1 MDQNPSTPG
10 GDGSNNRIP
19 IGDYYQ
25 TQQLG
30 DDDDAYDDDDEDEA
44 DQGGKGKN
52 KILKERWG
60 HDEDIALVSGYLN
73 CGGDPLVGTDQSKAK
88 LWIEI
93 KRIYDAEV
101 VKKPS
106 LIHRRTM
113 KSIKAHWRTIN
124 RLVTLWVSQLGEAER
139 MKSSGMA
146 ITDVEAKAHEL
157 YKQKQNNKAF
167 KLYHCWMGMRHLSR
181 WQPGYDSTVVSQ
193 SSSKRSSD
201 EVVSVRP
208 DGQKKAKAQRKM
220 KGVATSLDDFNNTL
234 SEMQVDYQI
243 SYASSSFLS
252 NYERTR
258 CERQIF
264 QQLPDAT
271 GKLGA
276 SSHQKCTAALRCL
289 AYGSASDAVDEYIKI
304 AESTAKECLVHFVQG
319 IRKVFTNEYLRR
331 PTVTD
336 LQRLLRDG
344 ERRGFPGMMGSID
357 CMHWQWKNCPRAWKG
372 LYQGRSKSATV
383 ILEAV
388 ASGDLWIWHAFF
400 GTPGTC
406 NDINVLARSPVF
418 DDLYQGRAPEVTFN
432 VNGNTYN
439 RGYYLTDGIYPK
451 WAVFMPAI
459 RLPLSPVDELFTK
472 RQESVRKDVERA
484 FGVLQARFAII
495 QRPSLIW
502 DEHLMWEIMLA
513 CIILHNMIVEDERDT
528 YLNYQD
534 ASDFEQENASI
545 ASTSSSHRLETFY
558 VQPGRYN
565 DIGMQQYL
573 QNRADA
579 WIEMFTTPYKRTW
592 LNTFGTIVAN
602 QPMMSELLFVILS
615 VAIVVRNLN

>member
-1 MDQNPSTPG
+1 MN
-10 GDGSNNRIP
+10 
-19 IGDYYQ
+19 
-25 TQQLG
+25 
-30 DDDDAYDDDDEDEA
+30 
-44 DQGGKGKN
+44 
-52 KILKERWG
+52 
-60 HDEDIALVSGYLN
+60 ALA
-73 CGGDPLVGTDQSKAK
+73 AK
-88 LWIEI
+88 D
-93 KRIYDAEV
+93 K
-101 VKKPS
+101 
-106 LIHRRTM
+106 
-113 KSIKAHWRTIN
+113 
-124 RLVTLWVSQLGEAER
+124 
-139 MKSSGMA
+139 
-146 ITDVEAKAHEL
+146 
-157 YKQKQNNKAF
+157 F
-167 KLYHCWMGMRHLSR
+167 
-181 WQPGYDSTVVSQ
+181 
-193 SSSKRSSD
+193 
-201 EVVSVRP
+201 
-208 DGQKKAKAQRKM
+208 
-220 KGVATSLDDFNNTL
+220 
-234 SEMQVDYQI
+234 
-243 SYASSSFLS
+243 
-252 NYERTR
+252 
-258 CERQIF
+258 F

-372 LYQGRSKSATV
+372 
-383 ILEAV
+383 
-388 ASGDLWIWHAFF
+388 
-400 GTPGTC
+400 
-406 NDINVLARSPVF
+406 
-418 DDLYQGRAPEVTFN
+418 LYQGRAPEVTFN

-534 ASDFEQENASI
+534 ASHFEQENASI
-545 ASTSSSHRLETFY
+545 ASTSSSHRLETFS

-579 WIEMFTTPYKRTW
+579 WDRDVHNSLQKD
-592 LNTFGTIVAN
+592 LAQQFGTIVAN

>member
-1 MDQNPSTPG
+1 MNL
-10 GDGSNNRIP
+10 
-19 IGDYYQ
+19 DY
-25 TQQLG
+25 
-30 DDDDAYDDDDEDEA
+30 
-44 DQGGKGKN
+44 N
-52 KILKERWG
+52 
-60 HDEDIALVSGYLN
+60 
-73 CGGDPLVGTDQSKAK
+73 
-88 LWIEI
+88 
-93 KRIYDAEV
+93 
-101 VKKPS
+101 S
-106 LIHRRTM
+106 L
-113 KSIKAHWRTIN
+113 
-124 RLVTLWVSQLGEAER
+124 
-139 MKSSGMA
+139 
-146 ITDVEAKAHEL
+146 
-157 YKQKQNNKAF
+157 
-167 KLYHCWMGMRHLSR
+167 
-181 WQPGYDSTVVSQ
+181 
-193 SSSKRSSD
+193 SSSDDQFDDMVNNMILYNAYLEEQEDYVIQQAVQTIVAPIIEATQRRSPKKKIIPRD
-201 EVVSVRP
+201 RADANQRLMNDYFVDRP
-208 DGQKKAKAQRKM
+208 LYTEDMFRRRFRMRRPLFFRIMNAVAAKDK
-220 KGVATSLDDFNNTL
+220 F
-234 SEMQVDYQI
+234 
-243 SYASSSFLS
+243 
-252 NYERTR
+252 
-258 CERQIF
+258 F

-276 SSHQKCTAALRCL
+276 STHQKCTAALRCL

-319 IRKVFTNEYLRR
+319 IRKAFKTEYLRR

-344 ERRGFPGMMGSID
+344 ERRSFPGMMGSID

-383 ILEAV
+383 IPEAV

-439 RGYYLTDGIYPK
+439 RRYYLTDGIYPK

-545 ASTSSSHRLETFY
+545 ASTSSSHRLETFS

-573 QNRADA
+573 QRRADA
-579 WIEMFTTPYKRTW
+579 WDRDVHNSLQKDLAQHIWHNCRQSTNDE
-592 LNTFGTIVAN
+592 
-602 QPMMSELLFVILS
+602 
-615 VAIVVRNLN
+615 

>member
-1 MDQNPSTPG
+1 MN
-10 GDGSNNRIP
+10 
-19 IGDYYQ
+19 
-25 TQQLG
+25 
-30 DDDDAYDDDDEDEA
+30 AVA
-44 DQGGKGKN
+44 
-52 KILKERWG
+52 
-60 HDEDIALVSGYLN
+60 
-73 CGGDPLVGTDQSKAK
+73 AK
-88 LWIEI
+88 D
-93 KRIYDAEV
+93 K
-101 VKKPS
+101 
-106 LIHRRTM
+106 
-113 KSIKAHWRTIN
+113 
-124 RLVTLWVSQLGEAER
+124 
-139 MKSSGMA
+139 
-146 ITDVEAKAHEL
+146 
-157 YKQKQNNKAF
+157 F
-167 KLYHCWMGMRHLSR
+167 
-181 WQPGYDSTVVSQ
+181 
-193 SSSKRSSD
+193 
-201 EVVSVRP
+201 
-208 DGQKKAKAQRKM
+208 
-220 KGVATSLDDFNNTL
+220 
-234 SEMQVDYQI
+234 
-243 SYASSSFLS
+243 
-252 NYERTR
+252 
-258 CERQIF
+258 F

-276 SSHQKCTAALRCL
+276 STHQKCTAALRCL

-319 IRKVFTNEYLRR
+319 IRKVFTTEYLRS
-331 PTVTD
+331 
-336 LQRLLRDG
+336 LQ
-344 ERRGFPGMMGSID
+344 S
-357 CMHWQWKNCPRAWKG
+357 
-372 LYQGRSKSATV
+372 
-383 ILEAV
+383 V

-545 ASTSSSHRLETFY
+545 ASTSSSHRLETFS

-579 WIEMFTTPYKRTW
+579 WDRDVHNSLQKDLAQHIWHNCRQSTNDE
-592 LNTFGTIVAN
+592 
-602 QPMMSELLFVILS
+602 
-615 VAIVVRNLN
+615 

>member
-1 MDQNPSTPG
+1 MNPNNSNYGNRPQRTPNYQFNLNHPQNPNFPQNSNSPQNSNFQSNPNFQQNSNSPQNPNFHQNFEQNPNRQNTNIAFDPNMLNNPQIQALFQAFVLQSQQPSNFETPPHTPVNLSSPMSQYMDQNPTTPG

-88 LWIEI
+88 LWKEI
-93 KRIYDAEV
+93 KRIYDVEV

-106 LIHRRTM
+106 LIHPRTM

-234 SEMQVDYQI
+234 SEMQGERITIRKNIEEMMDYQKQRDEKKMRFKM
-243 SYASSSFLS
+243 Y
-252 NYERTR
+252 
-258 CERQIF
+258 
-264 QQLPDAT
+264 QLLMTKPS
-271 GKLGA
+271 L
-276 SSHQKCTAALRCL
+276 
-289 AYGSASDAVDEYIKI
+289 DAVEFEYYEK
-304 AESTAKECLVHFVQG
+304 
-319 IRKVFTNEYLRR
+319 LR
-331 PTVTD
+331 
-336 LQRLLRDG
+336 
-344 ERRGFPGMMGSID
+344 E
-357 CMHWQWKNCPRAWKG
+357 
-372 LYQGRSKSATV
+372 
-383 ILEAV
+383 E
-388 ASGDLWIWHAFF
+388 
-400 GTPGTC
+400 
-406 NDINVLARSPVF
+406 
-418 DDLYQGRAPEVTFN
+418 
-432 VNGNTYN
+432 
-439 RGYYLTDGIYPK
+439 
-451 WAVFMPAI
+451 FM
-459 RLPLSPVDELFTK
+459 K
-472 RQESVRKDVERA
+472 
-484 FGVLQARFAII
+484 
-495 QRPSLIW
+495 
-502 DEHLMWEIMLA
+502 
-513 CIILHNMIVEDERDT
+513 
-528 YLNYQD
+528 
-534 ASDFEQENASI
+534 
-545 ASTSSSHRLETFY
+545 
-558 VQPGRYN
+558 
-565 DIGMQQYL
+565 
-573 QNRADA
+573 
-579 WIEMFTTPYKRTW
+579 
-592 LNTFGTIVAN
+592 
-602 QPMMSELLFVILS
+602 
-615 VAIVVRNLN
+615 